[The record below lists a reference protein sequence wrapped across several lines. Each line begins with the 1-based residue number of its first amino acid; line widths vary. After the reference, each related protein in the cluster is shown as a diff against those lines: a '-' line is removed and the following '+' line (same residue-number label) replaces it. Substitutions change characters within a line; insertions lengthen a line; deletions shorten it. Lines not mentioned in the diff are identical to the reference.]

1 MLLARVAEQLYWAG
15 RYVERAEVTARVVNE
30 HTHLLVDLPTSV
42 PLTWEPLLAV
52 PGLRREFDEAYPA
65 PDEPHVVAF
74 LLADRDNPVS
84 VLSTVMAART
94 NVRTAREVLPR
105 EAWQAINDL
114 YLYVTSHHTDGVGR
128 RSRGRFLD
136 KVIGEIQRFAG
147 IVSAT
152 MCRDDAYHFL
162 LLGRHIERADMAS
175 RVLDVRAVALLDGPD
190 LTTVDGATRDDG
202 ADVPIVH
209 DEVQWA
215 AVLRTLSGLQAYYR
229 RGLAPV
235 SGHAT
240 VDFLLCDP
248 DFPGSIRHCLDE
260 VIGVLT
266 DLPHADASRT
276 ATRSTLRTLD
286 RLATAP
292 LDQLHPGLVGLQVAI
307 AAVHEQIEASYFPP
321 APEPS
326 PPAEPSAS
334 ALASASAV
342 QAASATVPG
351 STAEMADRSE

>member
-52 PGLRREFDEAYPA
+52 PGMRGEFDDAYPA
-65 PDEPHVVAF
+65 PDELHVVTF

-136 KVIGEIQRFAG
+136 RVIGEIQRFAG
-147 IVSAT
+147 IVAGT

-162 LLGRHIERADMAS
+162 RLGRHVERADMVS
-175 RVLDVRAVALLDGPD
+175 RVLDVRAVALLEGPE
-190 LTTVDGATRDDG
+190 LATVDGATRDDG

-215 AVLRTLSGLQAYYR
+215 AVLRTLSGLQAYHR

-235 SGHAT
+235 SGRAA
-240 VDFLLCDP
+240 VEFLLGDP
-248 DFPGSIRHCLDE
+248 DFPGSIGHCLDD
-260 VIGVLT
+260 VLAVLAE
-266 DLPHADASRT
+266 LPHAEAGRA
-276 ATRSTLRTLD
+276 ATHAARRTLD
-286 RLATAP
+286 RLAAAP
-292 LDQLHPGLVGLQVAI
+292 LGELHTGLLRMQVAI
-307 AAVHEQIEASYFPP
+307 AALHEQIEASWFPP
-321 APEPS
+321 PVTAPG
-326 PPAEPSAS
+326 PAGSAGS
-334 ALASASAV
+334 DGAAGGAADAV
-342 QAASATVPG
+342 
-351 STAEMADRSE
+351 EMAGRSD

>member
-52 PGLRREFDEAYPA
+52 PGLQHEFDAAYPA
-65 PDEPHVVAF
+65 PDEPHVVTF

-84 VLSTVMAART
+84 VLSTVMAARN
-94 NVRTAREVLPR
+94 NVRTAREVMPR

-114 YLYVTSHHTDGVGR
+114 YLYVTSNHTDGVAR
-128 RSRGRFLD
+128 RSRGRFLERI
-136 KVIGEIQRFAG
+136 IGEIQRFAG
-147 IVSAT
+147 IVSST
-152 MCRDDAYHFL
+152 MSRDDAYHFL
-162 LLGRHIERADMAS
+162 RLGGHVERADMAS
-175 RVLDVRAVALLDGPD
+175 RVLDVRAVALLGGLDLATVGGETREDGI
-190 LTTVDGATRDDG
+190 
-202 ADVPIVH
+202 DVPIVH

-260 VIGVLT
+260 VITVLT
-266 DLPHADASRT
+266 ELPHADASRT
-276 ATRSTLRTLD
+276 ATRATLRTLD
-286 RLATAP
+286 RLVAAP
-292 LDQLHPGLVGLQVAI
+292 LDELHAGLVGLQVAI
-307 AAVHEQIEASYFPP
+307 AALHEQIEASYFPP
-321 APEPS
+321 PPLPS
-326 PPAEPSAS
+326 PSQTQAPTHASTRAAEPGAEI
-334 ALASASAV
+334 
-342 QAASATVPG
+342 
-351 STAEMADRSE
+351 EMASRSE